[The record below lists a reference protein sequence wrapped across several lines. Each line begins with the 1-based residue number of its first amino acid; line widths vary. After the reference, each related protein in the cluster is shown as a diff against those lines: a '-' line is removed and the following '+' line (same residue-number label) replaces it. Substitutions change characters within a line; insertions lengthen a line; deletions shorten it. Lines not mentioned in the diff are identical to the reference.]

1 MKVFATLLL
10 AAACATTPAPTPPE
24 RIFGCWISRA
34 NPENVMMMRF
44 LRDASA
50 PGVLNGHVS
59 TMTSS
64 TPYRLEPR
72 GAEWALC
79 EAQAGGAC
87 WTVAQ
92 GDEGSLEGGRA
103 FIDAHDD
110 YVRLSVVN
118 GGAEREIFQGARD
131 GCD

>member
-1 MKVFATLLL
+1 MRVLATLLL
-10 AAACATTPAPTPPE
+10 AAACATAPAATPPE
-24 RIFGCWISRA
+24 RIAGCWISRA
-34 NPENVMMMRF
+34 NPENVMTMRW
-44 LRDASA
+44 LRDPAT
-50 PGVLNGHVS
+50 PGALAGHVN

-92 GDEGSLEGGRA
+92 GEEGSLEGGRA
-103 FIDAHDD
+103 FIDAHDE
-110 YVRLSVVN
+110 YVRLSVVDD
-118 GGAEREIFQGARD
+118 GAEREIFQGARD